1 MHRRCKE
8 FSSDISRLITRQ
20 WFFLHQFRAKSSRRF
35 IVRDSDKEDDD
46 EISGKEPEIQ
56 EGRLHLFKSRGQ
68 HLLTNP
74 WVLDTIVRKS
84 NIDPSDT
91 VLEIGPG
98 TGNLTMK
105 LLEAAQRVV
114 AVEIDK
120 RMVERVRNRAAE
132 RGFEE
137 RLTVRPNV
145 HLLFDKMRHRIYFC
159 R

>member
-114 AVEIDK
+114 SVEIDK
-120 RMVERVRNRAAE
+120 RMVERVRNRATE